1 MWCILCVRV
10 AARDSNPNTRR
21 ARRLNVN
28 KMRNLL
34 YFVCLTTAINLLMS
48 VPSAHGDWLME
59 CGPCRCKW
67 ISGKKTADC
76 KNTVVT
82 RVPNGLSTEL
92 QVLDMSNNYV
102 PEIQNN
108 EFATANLR
116 NLHKLFIRN
125 ATLKQVNRDSLK
137 GLEILI
143 ELDLSYNLLRTLP
156 RSVFN
161 NLVKLRALSLNNNK
175 LERLDDGLFRNLK
188 FLHKIELKENVLVR
202 IETKAFTN
210 LPVLTQIYLDGN
222 QLTVLRRECFQH
234 LEKLTSLSLKQNP
247 WNCTCELKPFRD
259 FAFER
264 NLYTPPTDCRY
275 PDVLRDTLWTDV
287 PIDAF
292 ACRPRIVTP
301 AIDDVDNG
309 VAVMHAT
316 SENITITCRMEAA
329 PSTTVAWTYNKHAL
343 TMYPKRMFIKNA
355 SESNGSGQDAK
366 DMLVSELTIVGV
378 RKSDEGTYTCSA
390 QNVGGQME
398 RDIRL
403 QIGRGSTNFFLTNQM
418 MVVLCLMAVGLLMV
432 SIVIMIV
439 TCCYCRKFKNLIK
452 HDLDEHNG
460 ATSIGMDA
468 LANGSTKKHMQSI
481 KLNSYNNAT
490 LIGNGSII
498 VGNTMVST
506 TCGVGGG
513 GGGSGNSN
521 ADATSLTAIVST
533 QTNGSITIGGDCEKQ
548 KSTPNEFIHANIIK
562 SDMNAVDAHETNNK
576 SSGPMTDK
584 KHVVSSGEFD
594 SKFQIELMAV
604 HSAPFHPSAFLRLF
618 RFIRIPNWPIGECD
632 SCILRASCRLCEIR
646 RIAIQ

>member
-1 MWCILCVRV
+1 M
-10 AARDSNPNTRR
+10 
-21 ARRLNVN
+21 
-28 KMRNLL
+28 
-34 YFVCLTTAINLLMS
+34 
-48 VPSAHGDWLME
+48 VPSAHSDWLVE

-82 RVPNGLSTEL
+82 RVPNGLSAEL

-102 PEIQNN
+102 PEIQSN

-143 ELDLSYNLLRTLP
+143 ELDLSFNLLRSLP

-161 NLVKLRALSLNNNK
+161 NLVKLRALMLNNNK

-202 IETKAFTN
+202 IEAKAFTS

-264 NLYTPPTDCRY
+264 NLYTSPTDCHY
-275 PDVLRDTLWTDV
+275 PETLRGTLWTDV

-292 ACRPRIVTP
+292 ACRPKIVFP
-301 AIDDVDNG
+301 VVDAADNG
-309 VAVMHAT
+309 VAVVRG
-316 SENITITCRMEAA
+316 SSDNVTIRCRMEAP
-329 PSTTVAWTYNKHAL
+329 PSTAVTWTYNKHAL
-343 TMYPKRMFIKNA
+343 PTYPKRIFIKST
-355 SESNGSGQDAK
+355 SESSGAAGQDAK
-366 DMLVSELTIVGV
+366 DLLTSELTIVGL
-378 RKSDEGTYTCSA
+378 RQTDEGIYTCSA
-390 QNVGGQME
+390 QNVGGQTDL
-398 RDIRL
+398 DIQL
-403 QIGRGSTNFFLTNQM
+403 QIGRSANNFFLTNQM
-418 MVVLCLMAVGLLMV
+418 MFVLCLMAVGLLMV
-432 SIVIMIV
+432 STVIMIV

-460 ATSIGMDA
+460 NTSIGMEA
-468 LANGSTKKHMQSI
+468 ASNGIAKKHSQSI
-481 KLNSYNNAT
+481 KLNSFNNAS

-498 VGNTMVST
+498 VGNTMVT
-506 TCGVGGG
+506 TTSS
-513 GGGSGNSN
+513 GGSGDGGIGIGNT
-521 ADATSLTAIVST
+521 DAASLAAIVST
-533 QTNGSITIGGDCEKQ
+533 QTNGNCEKQ
-548 KSTPNEFIHANIIK
+548 KSPSNEFVHANMIK
-562 SDMNAVDAHETNNK
+562 SDMSVVDAHETNNK
-576 SSGPMTDK
+576 SIGPMTDK
-584 KHVVSSGEFD
+584 KLVVASGEFIKH
-594 SKFQIELMAV
+594 SNIVVILIPFSFFFAV
-604 HSAPFHPSAFLRLF
+604 EF
-618 RFIRIPNWPIGECD
+618 RAGREYIHV
-632 SCILRASCRLCEIR
+632 
-646 RIAIQ
+646 